1 MNNPVNVPT
10 IRIESRGTWNLA
22 DLREILH
29 YRDLLFFMIL
39 RGIKASY
46 AQSIGG
52 YAWAVIQPALQI
64 VVFTV
69 IFGKLLGLE
78 EGMTTPYALLTTI
91 AVIPWGY
98 MQGAI
103 TAVSNSLVFNAG
115 MLAKVYFPRVV
126 FLLTPVLGG
135 LINFSVA
142 IFLLIGVL
150 LYYKVQITA
159 NLLYLPLYL
168 VLMVL
173 GPLAFGLWLS
183 SLAIR
188 YRDVKIAMA
197 SMLRMLIYLVP
208 VMYPSESI
216 PERWRDIYILN
227 PFVGIIEGFQ
237 SCLLGLPFRWDSTMY
252 SCVIILI
259 VFVTGAIYFK
269 RMERVIVDVI

>member
-1 MNNPVNVPT
+1 MNESANVPT
-10 IRIESRGTWNLA
+10 VRIESRGTWNLS
-22 DLREILH
+22 DFKEILH

-52 YAWAVIQPALQI
+52 YAWAVIQPAMQI

-78 EGMTTPYALLTTI
+78 DGNVAPYALLTTV

-98 MQGAI
+98 MQTAI
-103 TAVSNSLVFNAG
+103 TTASSALVFNSG

-135 LINFSVA
+135 LINFGVSVV
-142 IFLLIGVL
+142 LLIGVL
-150 LYYKVQITA
+150 LYYQVEITT
-159 NLLYLPLYL
+159 NILFLPLYL
-168 VLMVL
+168 LLMVI
-173 GPLAFGLWLS
+173 GPLSFGLWLS

-188 YRDVKIAMA
+188 YRDVKIAM
-197 SMLRMLIYLVP
+197 SSLLRMLIYIVP
-208 VMYPSESI
+208 VMYPSDKVP
-216 PERWRDIYILN
+216 PEWRDVYILN

-237 SCLLGLPFRWDSTMY
+237 SCLLGMPMRWDSTLY
-252 SCVIILI
+252 AGVTILI
-259 VFVTGAIYFK
+259 VFVTGALYFK